1 MGQTVCRVGG
11 VEFHSAENEEFCGFT
26 PSALS
31 ASQNLNNS
39 FEFNYMGE
47 ARLIQPHGNAD
58 IAELHFV
65 LERARD
71 T

>member
-1 MGQTVCRVGG
+1 MGQTVCRGG
-11 VEFHSAENEEFCGFT
+11 GMEFHSVGNEESRGFT
-26 PSALS
+26 LSELS
-31 ASQNLNNS
+31 ASQNLNNR
-39 FEFNYMGE
+39 FEFNYFGE

-65 LERARD
+65 LELARD